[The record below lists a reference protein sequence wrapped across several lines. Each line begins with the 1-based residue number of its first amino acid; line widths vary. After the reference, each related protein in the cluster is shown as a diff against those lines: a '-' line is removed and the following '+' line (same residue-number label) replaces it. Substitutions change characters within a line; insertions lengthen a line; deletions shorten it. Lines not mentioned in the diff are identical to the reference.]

1 MKLNEEL
8 SRIKGLMKV
17 LELNESDDKLV
28 NRFQKI
34 IDEVITST
42 SKLCKTQDQYMDFAD
57 FSVNNEWLTPSTC
70 DIIDTIKEFKIVSI
84 KNVTGEA
91 EYYTSKKI
99 PTFSVNVK
107 IVSTDKRIHS
117 YYSDLIED
125 IEVIIRRK
133 YMVQLLI
140 DDVDINKIPE
150 TTHK

>member
-1 MKLNEEL
+1 MTLTLALSYGSREEL
-8 SRIKGLMKV
+8 
-17 LELNESDDKLV
+17 LNV
-28 NRFQKI
+28 VKI
-34 IDEVITST
+34 ISDKV
-42 SKLCKTQDQYMDFAD
+42 K
-57 FSVNNEWLTPSTC
+57 NNC
-70 DIIDTIKEFKIVSI
+70 DIRHENTIKEFKIVSI

-150 TTHK
+150 TTNK